1 MIAFVSESTRLVF
14 IKNNYV
20 YDFLFSLFQ
29 TVIDI
34 YDELSAWR
42 GTKVDEK
49 YKVDKESQKLVP
61 KVKIEYTGMPD
72 SDKVD
77 VH

>member
-1 MIAFVSESTRLVF
+1 M
-14 IKNNYV
+14 
-20 YDFLFSLFQ
+20 
-29 TVIDI
+29 IDI

-72 SDKVD
+72 PDKVD
-77 VH
+77 VYKEKT